1 METIS
6 EWKNLTSETLSS
18 ILKEI
23 GAALPGILGAI
34 VALIFGWIF
43 TKIVLYVLNKILK
56 IVKIDRLS
64 DKINEAKL
72 FGDSNVK
79 IQISKILLGF
89 VKGLMVLVFIIIVA
103 DIMHLEVISNEIANL
118 LRYLPVLLTALVI
131 FMGGMY
137 VAKVVKKTLVR
148 VFESF
153 GMGGSKIVSN
163 VVFYIIAFFMSI
175 TALNHAGI
183 DTTII
188 TNNFTIILGAFL
200 FAVALGFGLG
210 SRDVISDL
218 LRTFYARRNYAVGDK
233 IEINGL
239 KGTIESID
247 NTFLTLKTKEGK
259 MVIPIKEITENR
271 IKIKD

>member
-43 TKIVLYVLNKILK
+43 TKIVLYVLKKILK
-56 IVKIDRLS
+56 LVKIDRLS

-103 DIMHLEVISNEIANL
+103 DIMHLEVISTEIANL

-137 VAKVVKKTLVR
+137 IAKVVKKTLVR

-218 LRTFYARRNYAVGDK
+218 LRTFYARKNYAVGDK

-239 KGTIESID
+239 KGTIEGID

-259 MVIPIKEITENR
+259 IVIPIKEITENR
-271 IKIKD
+271 VKIKG

>member
-43 TKIVLYVLNKILK
+43 TKIVLYVLKKILK
-56 IVKIDRLS
+56 LVKIDKLS

-103 DIMHLEVISNEIANL
+103 DIMHLEVISTEIANL

-137 VAKVVKKTLVR
+137 IAKVVKKTLVR

-218 LRTFYARRNYAVGDK
+218 LRTFYARKNYAVGDK

-239 KGTIESID
+239 KGTIEGID

-259 MVIPIKEITENR
+259 IVIPIKEITENR
-271 IKIKD
+271 VKIKG